1 MATFNYSFCYLTII
15 STKKLLTN
23 TIIRY
28 NRVEDVNVLIESKNK
43 WMIERPDETVVE
55 KLSSA
60 LAIPTVHAKILAS
73 RGITNPEEAKLFLH
87 MDESSMHDPY
97 LMNDMEKAVTILK
110 NAIDHK
116 EKIAIYGDYDADG
129 VTSIAVLST
138 ALEQLGADVFFVIP
152 DRFEHGYGP
161 NKDLFQEIYNRGA
174 SVIVTVDNGVSGI
187 DEVAFA
193 KTLGMKV
200 IITDHHE
207 AGEAWPDAD
216 AIIHPRHPAGNYPFK
231 DLAGVGVAFKLA
243 CALLED
249 IPFDLL
255 EFVAIGTVADLV
267 PLRGENRYFVKEG
280 IRRLRSSRRPAIQA
294 LTKIAGT
301 EQSQLTEETIGFMI
315 GPRLN
320 AVGRLGDAS
329 PAVDLLKTTDVG
341 VATGLA
347 EKLDALNK
355 ERQAL
360 VATITKEA
368 EAIIMEM
375 YGNEIP
381 KVFVIAK
388 ENWNSGVVGIVASR
402 LTEKYYRPSIVLSID
417 SEAGIAKGSARSIDG
432 FNMYKELT
440 ENANILAGYGGHPMA
455 AGMTVSIENL
465 SLLRENLNRQAEFV
479 LSKDQ
484 LIPKL
489 SIDVPLTL
497 DEIDVQTLEKLELLR
512 PFGMGFEKPTYLL
525 EDLIAGSVRK
535 IGAAKNHMKLDLT
548 DGGLSLD
555 TIGFGIGDI
564 ADQITP
570 NVKLS
575 VVGDLQVNEWNGN
588 KKPQLLVRDILSD
601 EWQLFDLRGIRE
613 ASRWL
618 HTIPM
623 VNTIYIAFQKP
634 TIEQFRPALNG
645 NPIHLYGE
653 DVGSDVGSKA
663 ANIVLLDI
671 PTNVSLLEEIVK
683 EYSPERIYAHFHVPE
698 SRYFDGLPSRE
709 QFGWYYSFIKSRGN
723 FDFVQNGEKL
733 AKHKGWRSDSIN
745 FMSKVFSE
753 LGFVT
758 IKDGLIS
765 IAETT
770 EKRDLKEAPAYI
782 ERKSQMELEERLLYA
797 PYMELKSWFDTI
809 RSSTNVGE
817 EIHS

>member
-1 MATFNYSFCYLTII
+1 MLYFFECDYL
-15 STKKLLTN
+15 TKKLLTN
-23 TIIRY
+23 TSISY
-28 NRVEDVNVLIESKNK
+28 NRIEDVNVLIESKNK
-43 WMIERPDETVVE
+43 WIIERPDEAVVNR
-55 KLSSA
+55 LSSE

-73 RGITNPEEAKLFLH
+73 RGITDPEEANLFLH
-87 MDESSMHDPY
+87 MDESSIHDPY
-97 LMNDMEKAVTILK
+97 LMNDMDNAVGILK
-110 NAIDHK
+110 NAIEEK
-116 EKIAIYGDYDADG
+116 QKIAIYGDYDADG
-129 VTSIAVLST
+129 VTSIAVLSS

-161 NKDLFQEIYNRGA
+161 HKDLFQEIYNKGA

-207 AGEAWPDAD
+207 AGETWPDAD
-216 AIIHPRHPAGNYPFK
+216 AIIHPRHPNGNYPFE

-243 CALLED
+243 SALLDET
-249 IPFDLL
+249 PFDLL
-255 EFVAIGTVADLV
+255 ELVAIGTVADLV

-280 IRRLRSSRRPAIQA
+280 IRRLRSTKRPGIQA
-294 LTKIAGT
+294 LTKIAGS

-329 PAVDLLKTTDVG
+329 PAVDLLKTKDAG
-341 VATGLA
+341 VALGLA
-347 EKLDALNK
+347 EKLDSLNK

-360 VATITKEA
+360 VSTITKEA
-368 EAIIMEM
+368 EAIILEM
-375 YGNEIP
+375 YGDEIP
-381 KVFVIAK
+381 NVFVIAK

-417 SEAGIAKGSARSIDG
+417 TEANIAKGSARSIDG
-432 FNMYKELT
+432 FNMYEELT
-440 ENANILAGYGGHPMA
+440 ENANLLAGYGGHPMA
-455 AGMTVSIENL
+455 AGMTLSIENVAI
-465 SLLRENLNRQAEFV
+465 LRENLNRQAELV
-479 LSKDQ
+479 LSEEQ

-497 DEIDVQTLEKLELLR
+497 DEIDVTTLEKLELLR
-512 PFGMGFEKPTYLL
+512 PFGMGFEKPTYLF

-548 DGGLSLD
+548 GGGFSLD
-555 TIGFGIGDI
+555 TIGFGFGDM

-618 HTIPM
+618 HTIPL
-623 VNTIYIAFQKP
+623 VDTIYVAFQQQ
-634 TIEQFRPALNG
+634 TIEQFRPILND
-645 NPIHLYGE
+645 NTIHLYGE
-653 DVGSDVGSKA
+653 DVATKA

-671 PTNVSLLEEIVK
+671 PTNVSSLEEIVQ
-683 EYSPERIYAHFHVPE
+683 EYIPERIYAHFHVHE

-709 QFGWYYSFIKSRGN
+709 QFGWYYSFIKSRGS

-733 AKHKGWRSDSIN
+733 AKHKGWRNDSIN

-758 IKDGLIS
+758 IMDGLIS

-770 EKRDLKEAPAYI
+770 EKRDLKDC
-782 ERKSQMELEERLLYA
+782 SGL
-797 PYMELKSWFDTI
+797 
-809 RSSTNVGE
+809 
-817 EIHS
+817 

>member
-1 MATFNYSFCYLTII
+1 M
-15 STKKLLTN
+15 
-23 TIIRY
+23 
-28 NRVEDVNVLIESKNK
+28 IESKNK

-60 LAIPTVHAKILAS
+60 LAIPSVHAKILAS
-73 RGITNPEEAKLFLH
+73 RGITDPEEAKLFLH

-97 LMNDMEKAVTILK
+97 LMNDMKKAVTIIK
-110 NAIDHK
+110 NAIENK

-138 ALEQLGADVFFVIP
+138 ALEQLGADVFFIIP

-161 NKDLFQEIYNRGA
+161 HKDLFQEIYNKGA

-207 AGEAWPDAD
+207 AGETWPDAD
-216 AIIHPRHPAGNYPFK
+216 AIIHPRHPDGDYPFK

-243 CALLED
+243 SALLDE

-280 IRRLRSSRRPAIQA
+280 IKRLRSSRRPSIQA

-301 EQSQLTEETIGFMI
+301 EQSKLTEETIGFMI

-329 PAVDLLKTTDVG
+329 PAVDLLKTTDAG
-341 VATGLA
+341 IATGLA
-347 EKLDALNK
+347 EKLDTLNK
-355 ERQAL
+355 ERQEL
-360 VATITKEA
+360 VSTITKEA

-375 YGNEIP
+375 YGDEIP

-432 FNMYKELT
+432 FNMYEELT
-440 ENANILAGYGGHPMA
+440 ENAHILAGYGGHPMA
-455 AGMTVSIENL
+455 AGMTVDVENL
-465 SLLRENLNRQAEFV
+465 HLLRENLNRQAESV
-479 LSKDQ
+479 LTEEQ

-497 DEIDVQTLEKLELLR
+497 EEIDVTTLEKLELLR
-512 PFGMGFEKPTYLL
+512 PFGMGFEKPTYLF

-555 TIGFGIGDI
+555 TIGFGFGDI

-618 HTIPM
+618 HSIPV
-623 VNTIYIAFQKP
+623 VNTAYIAFHEH
-634 TIEQFRPALNG
+634 TIEQFRPVLNG
-645 NPIHLYGE
+645 NSIHLYGE
-653 DVGSDVGSKA
+653 DAVSKA

-671 PTNVSLLEEIVK
+671 PTHVSLLEEIVK
-683 EYSPERIYAHFHVPE
+683 EYIPERIYAHFHVPE

-709 QFGWYYSFIKSRGN
+709 QFGWYYSFIKSRGS

-733 AKHKGWRSDSIN
+733 AKHKGWRNDSIK

-758 IKDGLIS
+758 IKDGVIS
-765 IAETT
+765 IADTV

-782 ERKSQMELEERLLYA
+782 ERKSQMKLEERLLYA

-809 RSSTNVGE
+809 RNGTKVGE
-817 EIHS
+817 EIYS